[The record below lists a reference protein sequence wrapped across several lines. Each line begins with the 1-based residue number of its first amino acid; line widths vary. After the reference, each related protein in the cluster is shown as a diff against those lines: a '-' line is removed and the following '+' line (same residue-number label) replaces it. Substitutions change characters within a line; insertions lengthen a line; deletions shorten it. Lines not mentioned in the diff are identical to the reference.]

1 MKEVAAV
8 LEEAAENAW
17 SRCGGEFEHGGGGCC
32 EGDRITILGADE
44 GKETKSY
51 RETWRWLHK

>member
-17 SRCGGEFEHGGGGCC
+17 SRCVGEFEHGGGGCC

-44 GKETKSY
+44 GKGRDEVI
-51 RETWRWLHK
+51 